1 MIAGLLLGLDLLLK
15 YFAVRGDYAVI
26 NPGLAFGVLM
36 GSEWVFW
43 VFVSVIFVWLYRH
56 KLGLIL
62 AGGAAN
68 ALSRVVWG
76 GVVDYWNF
84 WGLLHNNLADW
95 MIVGGI
101 LLYVFGGRTNLFRY
115 TRSR

>member
-1 MIAGLLLGLDLLLK
+1 MNIWLLLCLDLLLK

-26 NPGLAFGVLM
+26 NQGFSFGVLM

-43 VFVSVIFVWLYRH
+43 IILSVLFVWLYRH
-56 KLGLIL
+56 KMWMIL

-68 ALSRVVWG
+68 VVSRIVWG

-84 WGLLHNNLADW
+84 FGIFHNNLADW
-95 MIVGGI
+95 MIVGGMVM
-101 LLYVFGGRTNLFRY
+101 YVSQRKNYPSVSDENL
-115 TRSR
+115 